1 MPPDAPEK
9 IEIAAAAEPAV
20 AAAAVPAAEPAA
32 PAAGDPS
39 RTSAASE
46 VPAKDA
52 GTTEPIIASQSEP
65 SLLQTF
71 DADKKAKEAKPAEA
85 KPAEAKP
92 ADPAKPAEAKPAEP
106 AKDATAKPEE
116 AKPVEAAK
124 PEPIEYKYTL
134 PESITIDDKL
144 RGQLHE
150 ALDKFRADPAAGVQ
164 GLIDL
169 HNNQILAFSHAADQ
183 NQRRVF
189 NEYRAENRKAVMA
202 DPEIGGSGHQTAMGA
217 IARMR
222 DMLAPKGSLE
232 PRKFD
237 DGKPRLSEFDE
248 FLESTGAGDHPLF
261 LKILH
266 NVARYLDEPQASQL
280 PANPRPARV
289 RAPKG
294 GIYSEESRA
303 KMNGK

>member
-9 IEIAAAAEPAV
+9 PEIAAAIVEPAV
-20 AAAAVPAAEPAA
+20 AASPAPAAEPAA

-39 RTSAASE
+39 RTSAASD

-52 GTTEPIIASQSEP
+52 GATEAVVAPASEP
-65 SLLQTF
+65 SLLQKF
-71 DADKKAKEAKPAEA
+71 DTDKAAKDAKPAEVKPAEA

-92 ADPAKPAEAKPAEP
+92 ADPAKPADAAAKPEEAKPAEP
-106 AKDATAKPEE
+106 AKPA
-116 AKPVEAAK
+116 
-124 PEPIEYKYTL
+124 PIEYKYTL
-134 PESITIDDKL
+134 PETVQLDDANKAA
-144 RGQLHE
+144 LHT
-150 ALDKFRADPAAGVQ
+150 AFDAFRADPANPQ
-164 GLIDL
+164 PLIDL
-169 HNNQILAFSHAADQ
+169 HNKLVSDFAAQTDA

-189 NEYRAENRKAVMA
+189 NDYRAENRKAVLA

-222 DMLAPKGSLE
+222 DLLAPKGSME

-237 DGKPRLSEFDE
+237 DGKPRMSELDE

-266 NVARYLDEPQASQL
+266 NAARFLDEPQAANL
-280 PANPRPARV
+280 PANPRPTRV

>member
-52 GTTEPIIASQSEP
+52 GTTEPIVAPQSEP

-85 KPAEAKP
+85 KSAEAKP

-106 AKDATAKPEE
+106 AKDAKPEE
-116 AKPVEAAK
+116 AKPAEAAK

-134 PESITIDDKL
+134 PEAIKLDDAHKADV
-144 RGQLHE
+144 HT
-150 ALDKFRADPAAGVQ
+150 AFDAFRADPTNAQ
-164 GLIDL
+164 PLIDL
-169 HNNQILAFSHAADQ
+169 HNKLMGEFAAQTDTH
-183 NQRRVF
+183 QRRVF
-189 NEYRAENRKAVMA
+189 NDYRAENRKAVMA

-266 NVARYLDEPQASQL
+266 NAARYLDEPQASQL